1 MSTKRDVLEKILLHY
16 EIVIDNP
23 MSILTQ
29 DAARSFLTSTTSS
42 KIYQYLSEGIQHETW
57 KLKNSA
63 TMMDNNDTEKS
74 IISLRGK
81 LEKLLEEKNNKEKEY
96 KIRQSQESSALNLR
110 NLKGK
115 LAWKHVSNF
124 EANLANAENEL
135 ESEKKKLQECI
146 ARQQKLESSDATFEG
161 ERNHLS
167 EQLNKA
173 KLEAADIRAEL
184 ARKASEKSEVLSRY
198 QEAERTQV
206 DIKNQVKSSTQNI
219 SRVKQA
225 YDEEKARLSGGY
237 NEERKNE
244 VKKLEESES
253 LLKAVSEKLTRNE
266 AQIDE
271 LSSKLSA
278 ISPEE
283 ERIQTEIRMY
293 DREISDLKKG
303 IDEIHQI
310 QNNKLAAFGE
320 NTMAV
325 VAAINKIA
333 PRFKSKPIGPIG
345 QYVTLKDPKWRFI
358 LNRQLQGSLTA
369 FIVENAED
377 RKLILKIFEQ
387 YRTSYPIIISKK
399 DLFDYESS
407 LPDKQYTT
415 VLDVLDISD
424 EHVKRVL
431 IDQNK
436 IESTILVENRRE
448 AEHLMYNR
456 PHNVTQ
462 CYAMTKGSDGCII
475 GGNDR
480 NASGSTPIFGIM
492 KSYMEISS
500 GQADN
505 TSVLQ
510 DRLADAHRARK
521 SAGDSQSSLMTHKHS
536 LRKELE
542 TRQRAVEVY
551 RNKLVKLRSDIRKS
565 KDILNEEIDDSRL
578 TALESELEELE
589 LSKSQYEQQL
599 TDSMIML
606 EDIDAEI
613 KAVGKL
619 AREVQTQFER
629 KQTDVRAIEDKI
641 SSLENERARKR
652 EYISEAK
659 AEEQKHKA
667 EITKYEASIVDM
679 KREISS
685 GLEKATKFI
694 KERPEFGPEET
705 FETLLHQFKEAQ
717 AKLQEMQ
724 RYQSK
729 SLAEITREYQIAQT
743 NFHEGEKQYKRA
755 KAIINHL
762 KMLQNTHESN
772 YQHFL
777 NVATMSIY
785 QEFTRILRE
794 RSFEGKLNINHNKK
808 IVELSAA
815 PKNEY
820 LADRNKDKAKGT
832 AGRDTKT
839 LSGGEKSFSQ
849 IAFLLSV
856 WKVINSRI
864 RGLDEFDVFMDEVN
878 RKVSMKLMIKAIKS
892 SNNSQTIFI
901 TPNNMADMNVQ
912 DDDVKINLMADAR

>member
-1 MSTKRDVLEKILLHY
+1 M
-16 EIVIDNP
+16 
-23 MSILTQ
+23 
-29 DAARSFLTSTTSS
+29 
-42 KIYQYLSEGIQHETW
+42 
-57 KLKNSA
+57 
-63 TMMDNNDTEKS
+63 
-74 IISLRGK
+74 
-81 LEKLLEEKNNKEKEY
+81 
-96 KIRQSQESSALNLR
+96 
-110 NLKGK
+110 
-115 LAWKHVSNF
+115 
-124 EANLANAENEL
+124 
-135 ESEKKKLQECI
+135 
-146 ARQQKLESSDATFEG
+146 
-161 ERNHLS
+161 
-167 EQLNKA
+167 
-173 KLEAADIRAEL
+173 EAADIRAEL
-184 ARKASEKSEVLSRY
+184 SRKASEKSEILSRY

-206 DIKNQVKSSTQNI
+206 DIKNQVRTSTKDI
-219 SRVKQA
+219 SRVKKA

-237 NEERKNE
+237 NEERKAE

-253 LLKAVSEKLTRNE
+253 LSKVISEKLARNE

-271 LSSKLSA
+271 LSSALST

-283 ERIQTEIRMY
+283 ERIQTQIRIH
-293 DREISDLKKG
+293 DREISELKKG
-303 IDEIHQI
+303 IDEVRRI

-333 PRFKSKPIGPIG
+333 SRFKSKPIGPIG
-345 QYVTLKDPKWRFI
+345 QHVTLKDPKWRFI
-358 LNRQLQGSLTA
+358 LNKQLQGSLTA

-387 YRTSYPIIISKK
+387 YRTSYPIILSKK

-415 VLDVLDISD
+415 VLDVLEISD

-436 IESTILVENRRE
+436 IESTILIENRRE
-448 AEHLMYNR
+448 AEQLMYTR
-456 PHNVTQ
+456 PRNVIQ
-462 CYAMTKGSDGCII
+462 CYAITKGSDGCII
-475 GGNDR
+475 GGGDK

-492 KSYMEISS
+492 NSYMQISS

-510 DRLADAHRARK
+510 DRLADAHKARK
-521 SAGDSQSSLMTHKHS
+521 SVGDSQSSLMTRKHS

-542 TRQRAVEVY
+542 TRQRAVEAY
-551 RNKLVKLRSDIRKS
+551 RDKLAKLRSDIRKS

-619 AREVQTQFER
+619 VREIQTRFER
-629 KQTDVRAIEDKI
+629 KQGDVRAIEDKI
-641 SSLENERARKR
+641 NSLENERARKQG
-652 EYISEAK
+652 YIDEAK

-667 EITKYEASIVDM
+667 EITKYETSMAEM

-705 FETLLHQFKEAQ
+705 FETLLNQFKEVQ

-729 SLAEITREYQIAQT
+729 SLAEITREFQIAQT
-743 NFHEGEKQYKRA
+743 NFHDGEKQYKKS
-755 KAIINHL
+755 KAVLSHL
-762 KMLQNTHESN
+762 KMLQNSHQSN

-815 PKNEY
+815 PRNEY
-820 LADRNKDKAKGT
+820 LAERSKGKT
-832 AGRDTKT
+832 RADAGRDTKT

-856 WKVINSRI
+856 WKVINCRI

-878 RKVSMKLMIKAIKS
+878 RKVSMKLMIEAIKS